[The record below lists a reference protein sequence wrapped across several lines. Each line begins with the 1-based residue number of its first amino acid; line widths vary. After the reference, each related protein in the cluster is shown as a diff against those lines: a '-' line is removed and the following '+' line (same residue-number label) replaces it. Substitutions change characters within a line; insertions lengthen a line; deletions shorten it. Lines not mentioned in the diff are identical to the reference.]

1 MARKRYKTSVEKRAR
16 DARYRVRKRA
26 DRLVIEAKE
35 SGDSAR
41 VRAAEMYRQ
50 HVYNVVAAS
59 LKNKP
64 VKLTK
69 EEFAA
74 MDAETQKAYKAAFKR
89 DQTAYRRQ
97 LQTFLKR
104 SEKLTTKEAAR
115 EIRENMIAENRLR
128 NPSTPKE
135 AFAGRLLYSLT
146 VSVWQPAEAAGIDRD
161 QAIVNALGVRTLSEA
176 YNIVAS
182 RINGEIAQLM
192 EGEGIEPNDYRLLDA
207 LKNWKSGDLITGD
220 VSWEE
225 LYHLMQNTPEI
236 RGKLLDPA
244 TVASR
249 KQHRGLS

>member
-26 DRLVIEAKE
+26 DQLVIAAKE
-35 SGDSAR
+35 SGDKSR

-50 HVYNVVAAS
+50 HVYSVVSAS

-69 EEFAA
+69 KEFAA
-74 MDAETQKAYKAAFKR
+74 MDPETQKAYNAAVKR
-89 DQTAYRRQ
+89 DQTAYRRD
-97 LQTFLKR
+97 LQTFLR
-104 SEKLTTKEAAR
+104 RAEKFTTKEAAR
-115 EIRENMIAENRLR
+115 EIRENMIGENRLR

-135 AFAGRLLYSLT
+135 AFAGKLLYSLT

-176 YNIVAS
+176 FKIVAS
-182 RINGEIAQLM
+182 RVNAEIAQLM

-236 RGKLLDPA
+236 RGKLLDPT
-244 TVASR
+244 TVANR

>member
-1 MARKRYKTSVEKRAR
+1 MAKKRYKTSIEKRAR

-26 DRLVIEAKE
+26 DQLVIAAKE

-50 HVYNVVAAS
+50 HVYNVVNAS
-59 LKNKP
+59 LKNRP

-69 EEFAA
+69 AEYSA
-74 MDAETQKAYKAAFKR
+74 MDTETQKAYKTALKR
-89 DQTAYRRQ
+89 EQTAYKRQ

-104 SEKLTTKEAAR
+104 SEKLTTKAAER
-115 EIRENMIAENRLR
+115 EIRENMIGENRLR

-135 AFAGRLLYSLT
+135 ALAGKLLYSLT
-146 VSVWQPAEAAGIDRD
+146 ASVWQPAEAAGIDRD

-182 RINGEIAQLM
+182 RLTADLAELM
-192 EGEGIEPNDYRLLDA
+192 EGDGIEPGDYRLLDA

-220 VSWEE
+220 VSFTE
-225 LYHLMQNTPEI
+225 LYHLMQNMPEV
-236 RGKLLDPA
+236 RGKLLDRA
-244 TVASR
+244 TVANR

>member
-26 DRLVIEAKE
+26 DQLVIAAKE
-35 SGDSAR
+35 SGDKSR
-41 VRAAEMYRQ
+41 IRAAEMYRQ
-50 HVYNVVAAS
+50 HVYNVVRAS
-59 LKNKP
+59 LKNRP
-64 VKLTK
+64 VKLTEK
-69 EEFAA
+69 EYAA
-74 MDAETQKAYKAAFKR
+74 MDAETQKAYKAAYKR
-89 DQTAYRRQ
+89 DQKAYRRQ
-97 LQTFLKR
+97 LQTFMKR
-104 SEKLTTKEAAR
+104 SEKLTMKTAEK

-192 EGEGIEPNDYRLLDA
+192 EGEGIEPGDYRLLDA

-225 LYHLMQNTPEI
+225 IYHLMQNTPEI
-236 RGKLLDPA
+236 RGKLLDPT
-244 TVASR
+244 TVANR